1 MDTTCYTFPYIPLH
15 RLALS
20 RLQHLIEIIRDMG
33 ARQASQPSSNKM
45 IAMSKDPVNL
55 GFTPTRYYRVSSK
68 LLTVN
73 ACSVQ

>member
-1 MDTTCYTFPYIPLH
+1 M
-15 RLALS
+15 
-20 RLQHLIEIIRDMG
+20 IEIIKGMG

-45 IAMSKDPVNL
+45 IALSKDPVNL

-73 ACSVQ
+73 TCSVQ

>member
-45 IAMSKDPVNL
+45 IAMSKYPLNL

-73 ACSVQ
+73 TCSVQ